1 MNKTLSASPYLWHM
15 AYAFQ
20 DIGEHF
26 VGSKEYSEWLS
37 THGFKV
43 PVEGNILEFPDTFT
57 DQDIL
62 VFVLKWS

>member
-1 MNKTLSASPYLWHM
+1 M